1 MTSNDD
7 LAAALAALHEGRV
20 VAAATESFFGLLADV
35 TRFDALDLVFSLKKR
50 GPDKAVPLL
59 LPQRASWLEVSP
71 DIPDVALRLAEQ
83 AWPGPLT
90 IALPAG
96 PGVDPRLTLNGTVA
110 VRMPGPSAARALVE
124 RLGRPVTASSANLPG
139 EPPAANSDEVN
150 RIFAEAVQSGALF
163 VLPGVAPGGKPS
175 TLVRILGDQVT
186 IVREGAIAES
196 EIRAMEY
203 AHRSPP

>member
-1 MTSNDD
+1 MTSNEPD
-7 LAAALAALHEGRV
+7 LTAALAALQEGRV

-35 TRFDALDLVFSLKKR
+35 TRFDALDLVFALKKR

-71 DIPDVALRLAEQ
+71 DIPEVALRLTEK

-110 VRMPGPSAARALVE
+110 VRMPGPSPAQALVE

-139 EPPAANSDEVN
+139 EPPAASSDEVS
-150 RIFAEAVQSGALF
+150 RIFADAVQSGALF

-175 TLVRILGDQVT
+175 TLVRILGDEVT

-203 AHRSPP
+203 AHR